1 MVLLSDAL
9 VLKYLHI
16 ALVVALYW
24 IISMATVFVNKSL
37 LSSKSIDLDAP
48 FFVVWFQCLVSVCVC
63 LSMKVMSSLQPK
75 LFSFP
80 QGSPFA
86 LHSIKLVLPVTLF
99 FDAMVIFNTLCL
111 KFADVTYYYIGR
123 SLTTVFNVAL
133 TFYILKEEISYNA
146 FICCIVIVVGF
157 FMGIDQES
165 MAGTLS
171 IKGAISGI
179 LASFSLSLY
188 SIYNKKV
195 LPSLGNH
202 IWLLAFY
209 NNAYSCI
216 LLLPMMLFNG
226 EFERVWNYDKLLSSD
241 FWVLMI
247 FGGICGFS
255 IGYVTSLQIQVT
267 SPLTHNVSGTAKACV
282 QTIIAAVWY
291 DEIKSL
297 LWWLSNMIVLFGSG
311 AYTVVKQKELQ
322 QMYMYHKPG

>member
-1 MVLLSDAL
+1 MVSNAL
-9 VLKYLHI
+9 ILKHLHI
-16 ALVVALYW
+16 TLVVALYW

-37 LSSKSIDLDAP
+37 LSSKIIDLDAP
-48 FFVVWFQCLVSVCVC
+48 FFVVWFQCLVSVGVC
-63 LSMKVMSSLQPK
+63 LLMKVLSSLYPK
-75 LFSFP
+75 LISFP
-80 QGSPFA
+80 PGSPFA

-99 FDAMVIFNTLCL
+99 FDGMIIFNTLCL

-133 TFYILKEEISYNA
+133 TFYILKEEVSYNS
-146 FICCIVIVVGF
+146 FICCIIIVLGF

-165 MAGTLS
+165 VAGTLS
-171 IKGAISGI
+171 IKGAISGV

-195 LPSLGNH
+195 LPALGNH
-202 IWLLAFY
+202 IWLLAFF

-216 LLLPMMLFNG
+216 LLLPMILLNG
-226 EFERVWNYDKLLSSD
+226 ELDRLWNYDKLFSSD
-241 FWVLMI
+241 FWTLMLI
-247 FGGICGFS
+247 GGICGFS

-282 QTIIAAVWY
+282 QTIIAAFWY

-297 LWWLSNMIVLFGSG
+297 LWWFSNMIVLFGSA
-311 AYTVVKQKELQ
+311 AYTAVKQKELQ
-322 QMYMYHKPG
+322 LMYSYQKPG